1 MLAKGGPR
9 GWVAEARPGWRLAEG
24 LRWPLP
30 APGGTAWGRRALAAP
45 AAASQRHRLHSSLPL
60 LLLKGH
66 FLSPFWLTFTV
77 LRDTAL
83 GSLPEPERS
92 AAGFQNHHHPGGAEI
107 LNERRGRGSSPSR
120 ALRAEHAA
128 SQEADARPRIH
139 TAPAGNSFICLPL
152 PSRPPKIT
160 DGDRIQGCGVEGSTK
175 NVSRSAFNRA
185 SL

>member
-30 APGGTAWGRRALAAP
+30 APGGTAWGRRALPTP

-83 GSLPEPERS
+83 GCFQSRKGQPQDFKTITIPAVLRS
-92 AAGFQNHHHPGGAEI
+92 
-107 LNERRGRGSSPSR
+107 
-120 ALRAEHAA
+120 
-128 SQEADARPRIH
+128 
-139 TAPAGNSFICLPL
+139 
-152 PSRPPKIT
+152 
-160 DGDRIQGCGVEGSTK
+160 
-175 NVSRSAFNRA
+175 
-185 SL
+185 